1 MKTASPMLSN
11 ARAAAKTAVAFLAT
25 QSNATHAQEA
35 LSRLTDEWKPL
46 CRLRLTPESGVAGFA
61 ELVAAGLAQVRFD
74 RTGKPGQ
81 RIFYRRMPE
90 GGAALTPRAQ
100 RRHSRKAA
108 A

>member
-1 MKTASPMLSN
+1 MLSN
-11 ARAAAKTAVAFLAT
+11 ARAAAKVAVAELAA
-25 QSNATHAQEA
+25 QSNAEHAQAA
-35 LSRLTDEWKPL
+35 LARLTEEWQPL
-46 CRLRLTPESGVAGFA
+46 SKVRLSPEAGTMGLS

-100 RRHSRKAA
+100 RRHARKAA